1 MKSKEIN
8 TLIERLVDISTPADS
23 KDIFRQ
29 IFSTVVKLGGI
40 NGEKSRGEN
49 TADKGDMKLVN
60 NTLKEL
66 CRAFNIFAEY
76 RTVRKVTMFGSSRV
90 DADSPE
96 FLIAKRFAAEIV
108 KHGFMVITGAG
119 GGIMEA
125 GNAGAEADN
134 SFGVNIK
141 LPFEQEPNQ
150 YISND
155 PKCMTFKYFFTR
167 KLMFI
172 KESDATVLFPG
183 GFGTLDEGLESLTL
197 FQTGKCRPR
206 PIIFIEPENSDY
218 WDEWLFFVNKKLLKN
233 GLISES
239 DMNLFSH
246 HKNVKDAVQE
256 IRDFYKVYKSIQYHK
271 DETILYLTK
280 SIHEDTIT
288 EIKGTFK
295 DIIADGKIKMISE
308 PNGIDKNNVWAS
320 VPYLK
325 FKFTRNDF
333 GRLVE
338 MIRYINNN
346 G

>member
-1 MKSKEIN
+1 MKNNEIN
-8 TLIERLVDISTPADS
+8 TLIEQLVDISAPTDS

-29 IFSTVVKLGGI
+29 ILSTVVKLGG
-40 NGEKSRGEN
+40 NN
-49 TADKGDMKLVN
+49 AADKGDIKLVN

-76 RTVRKVTMFGSSRV
+76 RTVRKVAMFGSSRT
-90 DADSPE
+90 DTDSIE
-96 FLIAKRFAAEIV
+96 FQTAKEFAREIV

-125 GNAGAEADN
+125 GNAGAKADN

-141 LPFEQEPNQ
+141 LPFEQAPNQ

-183 GFGTLDEGLESLTL
+183 GFGTLDEGFESLTL

-206 PIIFIEPENSDY
+206 PIIFIEPENSDF
-218 WDEWLFFVNKKLLKN
+218 WDEWLFFVKKKLLKN
-233 GLISES
+233 GLIVES
-239 DMNLFSH
+239 DISLFSH
-246 HKNVKDAVQE
+246 HKNIKDAVQE
-256 IRDFYKVYKSIQYHK
+256 IKDFYKVYKSIQYHR
-271 DETILYLTK
+271 DDTILYLTK
-280 SIHEDTIT
+280 SIHEDTIN
-288 EIKGTFK
+288 EIKSKFK
-295 DIIADGKIKMISE
+295 DIIADDKIKMISE
-308 PNGIDKNNVWAS
+308 SAGIDKNNVWAS

-333 GRLVE
+333 GRLAE

-346 G
+346 A